1 LDYVA
6 ADEMAAC
13 WEGLATDVACLLAS
27 GIIGWGLTEV
37 LGMPVPL
44 AILAGGAL
52 GVGGWALHL
61 H

>member
-1 LDYVA
+1 MIVA
-6 ADEMAAC
+6 AR
-13 WEGLATDVACLLAS
+13 WEGLATDVACLIAA
-27 GIIGWGLTEV
+27 GIIGWGLTEILAV
-37 LGMPVPL
+37 PVPL